1 MKWAV
6 IWNMAT
12 RIMVHISKSLQG
24 VIAQVRTFHFL
35 RRNPVVYII
44 FGASDTFFEAS
55 GVFFRAFDIAF

>member
-1 MKWAV
+1 
-6 IWNMAT
+6 MAT